1 MSLPARAVVHP
12 DLSTSRRVVL
22 IARGVTLAHGR
33 ETILSGV
40 DLTVH
45 AGEYWALLGR
55 NGAGKSSFISALIG
69 DLAPRAGVLGLNRDL
84 VLADGVGLVPQR
96 VELNPSLP
104 TTVREFVDLGM
115 VGCAVDAAERR
126 ARSARWLTRLEL
138 GGLERRDLRS
148 LSGGQRQR
156 ALLARALVREP
167 TLLVLD
173 EPTAA
178 LDDASEVAFLR
189 VVGELN
195 RERRLTILLVTHDFA
210 VARRE
215 AAHAAWFGDGRVDA
229 GPIADVLARHGGVP
243 T

>member
-1 MSLPARAVVHP
+1 
-12 DLSTSRRVVL
+12 
-22 IARGVTLAHGR
+22 
-33 ETILSGV
+33 
-40 DLTVH
+40 
-45 AGEYWALLGR
+45 
-55 NGAGKSSFISALIG
+55 
-69 DLAPRAGVLGLNRDL
+69 
-84 VLADGVGLVPQR
+84 
-96 VELNPSLP
+96 LP

-115 VGCAVDAAERR
+115 VGCAVDVSERR
-126 ARSARWLTRLEL
+126 ARLGRWLTRLEL
-138 GGLERRDLRS
+138 GGMEMRDLRS

-178 LDDASEVAFLR
+178 LDAASEDAFLR
-189 VVGELN
+189 VIGELN

-229 GPIADVLARHGGVP
+229 GAIGDVLARHDGAAS
-243 T
+243 

>member
-1 MSLPARAVVHP
+1 MTLRARAVLHP

-22 IARGVTLAHGR
+22 VARDLALGYGAD
-33 ETILSGV
+33 TILAGV
-40 DLTVH
+40 GLTVH
-45 AGEYWALLGR
+45 EGEYWALLGR
-55 NGAGKSSFISALIG
+55 NGTGKSTFVAALIG
-69 DLAPRAGVLGLNRDL
+69 DVAPRAGVLGLNRDL
-84 VLADGVGLVPQR
+84 ILADGVGLVPQR

-104 TTVREFVDLGM
+104 TTVREFVELGM

-126 ARSARWLTRLEL
+126 SRRERWLTRLEL
-138 GGLERRDLRS
+138 DGLEKRDLRA

-167 TLLVLD
+167 SLLILD

-178 LDDASEVAFLR
+178 LDAESESGFLR

-195 RERRLTILLVTHDFA
+195 REHGMTILLVTHDLA

-215 AAHAAWFGDGRVDA
+215 AGHAAWFADGRVES
-229 GPIADVLARHGGVP
+229 GPISEILARHQGAGA
-243 T
+243 

>member
-1 MSLPARAVVHP
+1 MSLPARAVTHP

-22 IARGVTLAHGR
+22 VARGLTIAHGR
-33 ETILSGV
+33 ETILAGV

-45 AGEYWALLGR
+45 EGDYWALLGR
-55 NGAGKSSFISALIG
+55 NGAGKSSFLRALIG

-115 VGCAVDAAERR
+115 VGCAIPASQRNERR
-126 ARSARWLTRLEL
+126 ARWLARLEL
-138 GGLERRDLRS
+138 AGLERRDLRQ

-167 TLLVLD
+167 ALLVLD

-178 LDDASEVAFLR
+178 LDAASEDAFLR

-195 RERRLTILLVTHDFA
+195 RERRLTILHVTHDLA

-215 AAHAAWFGDGRVDA
+215 AAFAAWFADGRVDA
-229 GPIADVLARHGGVP
+229 GPLAEVLARQGAP